1 MKSGFPY
8 IPAFRIA
15 IFLLVGIVLQL
26 QHVFSSEFI
35 WICFI
40 GLTTIFCVLF
50 LTRMGNRSIKLIKF
64 QGSIFILACMFC
76 GSLLVELDDPRNQ
89 SSYFG
94 KYLSDAE
101 TFRCRVTEPPEIK
114 ENSIKLTVEV
124 QEMYRQSFHTST
136 VGNAIIYL
144 AKNDLN
150 VIPKYG
156 NEVIIKN
163 NFSAPASTNNP
174 GAFDY
179 AKYLKAHKIFYT
191 AYLKNGEF
199 LLSDNFSPKPFW
211 NFIFNCRQYFSRQI
225 TENIHDQEVQGIA
238 LALILGNRT
247 LLDNE
252 TRDHFAKTGTMHVLA
267 VSGLHVGIFYA
278 ILEIL
283 LNLIPFFKKNKT
295 NSYRYI
301 KPIIIVTCIWIYGCI
316 TGLSPSIFRSAVMFT
331 MLAFGRLDGQHINS
345 YNILSAS
352 AILLFFINPFMVM
365 EVGFQLSF
373 LAVLGIVAFQPYLY
387 KLIKVKHPIPKYI
400 WSLASVSIGAQI
412 GTIPITIFYFHQ
424 FPNYFLLTNMV
435 AIPMAFLTLVSG
447 VFLFTISWI
456 SPLASIAGWLVYIP
470 IKIMNESMAFANTL
484 PGATVEYIHW
494 SLLQTIVMCLLI
506 FIAAIILTSKN
517 KDYIYAFIITLLL
530 FMVFTLQTVIQR
542 KSTKELSFIQIKNN
556 TLLSVIYENTLYL
569 LTEEKIDNNSTNFN
583 YIIKPALQQY
593 GIDSYQTIC
602 LDSNFKSNSI
612 VISGSTIIIGNKIIN
627 TITNNSTAIAT
638 LPASDYLL
646 ICNNPFLNL
655 EQLAE
660 KFKKSIWIF
669 DNTNSYKSIK
679 YWEKFCLDNN
689 IRFHNLKSEGALN
702 IRL

>member
-1 MKSGFPY
+1 MKSGFPH

-15 IFLLVGIVLQL
+15 IFLLAGIVLQL
-26 QHVFSSEFI
+26 QHVFSSNFI
-35 WICFI
+35 WISFI
-40 GLTTIFCVLF
+40 GLSIIFCFLF
-50 LTRMGNRSIKLIKF
+50 LTRIGNRNMKLIKF
-64 QGSIFILACMFC
+64 QGLIFILTCIFC

-89 SSYFG
+89 SNYFG
-94 KYLSDAE
+94 NYLSDAE
-101 TFRCRVTEPPEIK
+101 TFRCRVIEPPEVK

-124 QEMYRQSFHTST
+124 KDTYLQSLHTTTS
-136 VGNAIIYL
+136 GNAIIYL

-150 VIPKYG
+150 VFPEYG

-191 AYLKNGEF
+191 AYLKNGDF

-211 NFIFNCRQYFSRQI
+211 NFIFNCREYFSRQI
-225 TENIHDQEVQGIA
+225 TENIQDTEVQGIA

-247 LLDNE
+247 LLENE

-295 NSYRYI
+295 TNYRYI
-301 KPIIIVTCIWIYGCI
+301 KPIIIVSCIWIYGCI

-400 WSLASVSIGAQI
+400 WSLATVSIGAQI

-447 VFLFTISWI
+447 IFLFTISWI
-456 SPLASIAGWLVYIP
+456 PAMASIVGWMVYVP

-494 SLLQTIVMCLLI
+494 SLTQTILMCLLI
-506 FIAAIILTSKN
+506 FIAAILLTSKN
-517 KDYIYAFIITLLL
+517 KDYIYAFTITLLL
-530 FMVFTLQTVIQR
+530 FTIFTFQTVIKR
-542 KSTKELSFIQIKNN
+542 ESAKELSFIQIKNN
-556 TLLSVIYENTLYL
+556 TLISVHYQNTLYL
-569 LTEEKIDNNSTNFN
+569 LTEEKMENNSNAFN

-593 GIDSYQTIC
+593 GIKSYQTIC

-612 VISGSTIIIGNKIIN
+612 AISGNTIIIGDKTIN
-627 TITNNSTAIAT
+627 TITNNIAAISA

-646 ICNNPFLNL
+646 ICNNPFLHL

-660 KFKKSIWIF
+660 KFQDAIWIF

-679 YWEKFCLDNN
+679 YWEKFCGDNN
-689 IRFHNLKSEGALN
+689 IRFHNLKSDGALN
-702 IRL
+702 IQL